1 MLSGNFDS
9 EVGAA
14 QLALHAF
21 DTGFQILYGNN
32 ESFHF
37 KHFRR
42 AELNTDVAPLAVLLD
57 NLNRRKFFFHLL
69 SPLIK

>member
-9 EVGAA
+9 EVGTA
-14 QLALHAF
+14 QFALHAL
-21 DTGFQILYGNN
+21 DTGFKILYGSN
-32 ESFHF
+32 ETFHF
-37 KHFRR
+37 EYFRR
-42 AELNTDVAPLAVLLD
+42 AELDTDVAPLAVLLD